1 MAEKKLVCIVCP
13 MGCQMVVSQN
23 EEDAIEKVTG
33 NQCKRGRE
41 YAIAEC
47 TNPVRTVTSTIAVL
61 NGELPVAPVKTDKP
75 IPKHLIS
82 ECMRIFNQ
90 CMVQAPVSIGDI
102 IVRNILDTGANIVA
116 TSNIG
121 EAEEINDDKKLS

>member
-1 MAEKKLVCIVCP
+1 MPEKKLVCIVCP
-13 MGCQMVVSQN
+13 VGCQMVVSQN
-23 EEDAIEKVTG
+23 EEDIEKVSG

-75 IPKHLIS
+75 IPKQLIS
-82 ECMRIFNQ
+82 DCMREINQ
-90 CMVQAPVSIGDI
+90 CIAQAPVRIGDI
-102 IVRNILDTGANIVA
+102 IIRNVLDTGSNIVA

-121 EAEEINDDKKLS
+121 ATGEIDDDKKLS

>member
-1 MAEKKLVCIVCP
+1 
-13 MGCQMVVSQN
+13 MVVSQN
-23 EEDAIEKVTG
+23 ETGIEKVSG

-75 IPKHLIS
+75 IPKQLIS
-82 ECMRIFNQ
+82 ECMREINQ
-90 CMVQAPVSIGDI
+90 CIAQAPVRIGDI
-102 IVRNILDTGANIVA
+102 IIRNILDTGSNIMA
-116 TSNIG
+116 TSNISA
-121 EAEEINDDKKLS
+121 AEEINDDKKLP